1 MGIAFVFPG
10 QGSQAVGMLSE
21 LGEAFPQVAQT
32 FEELSD
38 VLGQDFLRLVRGGPA
53 EMLNRTENT
62 QPAMLGA
69 AVAVLRS
76 WRASGGCAPAVAA
89 GHSFGEYTALVAA
102 ESLDFATAARLAR
115 ARGRLMQQA
124 VPEGRGAMAAVLGLD
139 DDRVQALCA
148 EQARGQVLE
157 AVNFN
162 APGQVV
168 VAGERGAVERLV
180 PAAKAAGARRVV
192 LLPVSVPAHSS
203 LMREAAERLADTLR
217 EVPISAPRIPVL
229 HNVDVAEHPDPDEIR
244 RALAA
249 QLYRPVRW
257 VETIRAMRDRGVDRV
272 IELGPGKVLTGLSR
286 RIDKGLSAQCVETPE
301 TLERALRFCEEQ
313 G

>member
-1 MGIAFVFPG
+1 MSIAFVFPG
-10 QGSQAVGMLSE
+10 QGSQAVGMLAE
-21 LGEAFPQVAQT
+21 LGAAFPQVGET

-38 VLGQDFLRLVRGGPA
+38 VLGQDFVRLVQEGPA
-53 EMLNRTENT
+53 EALDRTENT

-69 AVAVLRS
+69 GIAALRV
-76 WRASGGCAPAVAA
+76 WQACGGCQPSVLA

-102 ESLDFATAARLAR
+102 EALEFATAAQLAR
-115 ARGRLMQQA
+115 LRGRLMQEA

-139 DDRVQALCA
+139 DERVRTLCA
-148 EQARGQVLE
+148 EQARGEVLE

-168 VAGERGAVERLV
+168 VAGERQAVERLV

-203 LMREAAERLADTLR
+203 LMRGAAARLAEALR
-217 EVPISAPRIPVL
+217 EAPVKAPAIPVL
-229 HNVDVAEHPDPDEIR
+229 HNVDVAEHRRPDEIR
-244 RALAA
+244 EALAA

-257 VETIRAMRDRGVDRV
+257 VETIHAMRARGVDRV
-272 IELGPGKVLTGLSR
+272 VELGPGKVLAGLVR
-286 RIDKGLSAQCVETPE
+286 RIDRSVPVQCADSPQAM
-301 TLERALRFCEEQ
+301 ERALELC
-313 G
+313 GG